1 MIGQPFIELQS
12 VDSTNN
18 YAMAQV
24 HAGLA
29 FHGTVYFSNEQL
41 SGRGQRGKTW
51 ITEPGEN
58 IIMSVLLQPDFLR
71 PIEQFVL
78 SASMALACYDFLIKY
93 FPNDWHIK
101 WPNDL
106 YWRDRK
112 AGGILIENICKGE
125 DWLFAVAGI
134 GININQTRFPS
145 SISKAISLTQI
156 TGKTYEAKALALEL
170 CASIENKYQ
179 ELKNG
184 RYAEIIEAY
193 NDCLYK
199 RHQLVRL
206 KKGNTILQTI
216 IKEVNAHGRLITADK
231 AERSFDLSEI
241 EWVFDD

>member
-1 MIGQPFIELQS
+1 
-12 VDSTNN
+12 
-18 YAMAQV
+18 
-24 HAGLA
+24 
-29 FHGTVYFSNEQL
+29 
-41 SGRGQRGKTW
+41 
-51 ITEPGEN
+51 
-58 IIMSVLLQPDFLR
+58 
-71 PIEQFVL
+71 
-78 SASMALACYDFLIKY
+78 MALT
-93 FPNDWHIK
+93 P
-101 WPNDL
+101 
-106 YWRDRK
+106 
-112 AGGILIENICKGE
+112 AGWYHRERHS
-125 DWLFAVAGI
+125 WLFAVAGI